1 MGMKTLTK
9 LRQVQR
15 RSSTLTPKQR
25 KVYLLNM
32 IKYMLALTDASEE
45 DTLEGLLTSLHDLR
59 SVLIFTG

>member
-1 MGMKTLTK
+1 MKTLTK